1 VTDNRS
7 RSNSREHS
15 QSGTDA
21 LDGVEVADLDGRVR
35 RQIEI
40 PRNVQGALVS
50 NVSQDSNAAEAG
62 LRPGD
67 VILAID
73 HHPVHNSDEA
83 IQLAEKA
90 KGEQILL
97 QVWSRPEGRGPG
109 GTKFLPVDNMKR
121 K

>member
-1 VTDNRS
+1 
-7 RSNSREHS
+7 
-15 QSGTDA
+15 
-21 LDGVEVADLDGRVR
+21 LDGVEVTDLDARVR
-35 RQIEI
+35 RQVDI

-73 HHPVHNSDEA
+73 HHPVHTSDEA
-83 IQLAEKA
+83 VQMADKA

-97 QVWSRPEGRGPG
+97 QVWSRPGGRGPG
-109 GTKFLPVDNMKR
+109 GTRFIPVDNTKR